1 MPVVIWLL
9 KLVAKVLGFTVG
21 AGQKAAI
28 ITYNQ
33 STRLYP
39 EVVKA
44 SRDSYRAGR
53 KFKFEMPALDDDG
66 DVIDAEIVDVTPKN

>member
-9 KLVAKVLGFTVG
+9 KLIAKVLGFTVG

-28 ITYNQ
+28 ITYTQ
-33 STRLYP
+33 STKLYP
-39 EVVKA
+39 EVLKA

-53 KFKFEMPALDDDG
+53 KFKFELPELDDDG
-66 DVIDAEIVDVTPKN
+66 DVIEAEIVE